1 MSGMQMGS
9 KHSST
14 KAVGRKLGHEML
26 ELGVIFAYLYVC
38 LGAIILYK
46 WTVLRGQGIDY
57 APYGIAAIK
66 AFLLAKFILIGHAAK
81 VGDRYER
88 RRFIYVVAYKSFL
101 FLLML
106 LVLSIIEEAI
116 VAVIH
121 GQTISASVVYVAGG
135 TLPETLASCLIML
148 LVLIPY
154 LAFRELNEVLG
165 EGRLRQICSTTAP
178 VPRTP
183 VAANSRRISQRAER
197 GRR

>member
-1 MSGMQMGS
+1 MSDTRMGG

-26 ELGVIFAYLYVC
+26 ELGLIFAYLYVC

-46 WTVLRGQGIDY
+46 WTILRGQGIDY
-57 APYGIAAIK
+57 APYGLAAIK

-81 VGDRYER
+81 VGDRYRR
-88 RRFIYVVAYKSFL
+88 RRFISVVAYKSLL

-106 LVLSIIEEAI
+106 FVLSIIEEAI

-121 GQTISASVVYVAGG
+121 GRPISAAVIDVGGG

-148 LVLIPY
+148 LILIPY
-154 LAFRELNEVLG
+154 VAFRELSEVLG
-165 EGRLRQICSTTAP
+165 EGRLRQILLDYRTGTLRDSRSKRHESEPAP
-178 VPRTP
+178 
-183 VAANSRRISQRAER
+183 
-197 GRR
+197 